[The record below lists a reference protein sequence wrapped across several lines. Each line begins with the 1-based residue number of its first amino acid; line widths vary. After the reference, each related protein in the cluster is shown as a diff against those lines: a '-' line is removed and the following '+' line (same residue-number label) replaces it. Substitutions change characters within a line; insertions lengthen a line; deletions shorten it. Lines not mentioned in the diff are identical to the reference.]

1 MTAEPGTKIVIY
13 ARVSTNGKT
22 HNGAQKQ
29 NTDTQLDPMR
39 AYCQQR
45 GWVIVD
51 EFVDNGVSGSKASRP
66 ALDRLMAA
74 ATSPEKP
81 FDAILVWK
89 LDRFGRSLQHLMNAI
104 ATLKDHGVAFVSMT
118 DGFDLTTS
126 QGKLMF
132 GMLGCFAEFERDL
145 IRERVTAGIKRAQAE
160 AAKAGRKRG
169 AGRKAFTLDLG
180 AIQDRIFLGESQRQI
195 AKSLDISPSLIT
207 KRLRAVE
214 TH

>member
-1 MTAEPGTKIVIY
+1 MTAEPGTKIAIY
-13 ARVSTNGKT
+13 ARVSTSGKKD
-22 HNGAQKQ
+22 NGAQKQ

-45 GWVIVD
+45 GWVIVE
-51 EFVDNGVSGSKASRP
+51 EFVDTGVSGSKASRP
-66 ALDRLMAA
+66 ALDRLMDA

-89 LDRFGRSLQHLMNAI
+89 LDRFGRSLNHLSNAI
-104 ATLKDHGVAFVSMT
+104 ETLKGHGVAFVSMT

-132 GMLGCFAEFERDL
+132 GMLSCFAEFERNL

-169 AGRKAFTLDLG
+169 AGRKAFALDIED
-180 AIQDRIFLGESQRQI
+180 IQARKFLGESQRQI
-195 AKSLDISPSLIT
+195 AKSLGVSPSLIT
-207 KRLRAVE
+207 KRLNAQSI
-214 TH
+214 